1 MCKKACKVNFADLVS
16 VKWIEINL
24 FQLNYFAFGAGRHD
38 LDLKREV
45 LSDKVWVQLKLNSE
59 EDLVMTPLR
68 VQGRFNLISV
78 NIIE

>member
-16 VKWIEINL
+16 VKWIELNL
-24 FQLNYFAFGAGRHD
+24 FQLNYFAFSTSRDD
-38 LDLKREV
+38 LYLEREV
-45 LSDKVWVQLKLNSE
+45 LPNKVWVKLKLNSE